1 MSHADVALGLVL
13 AGLSA
18 YLLFGG
24 ADFGAGFWHLLAR
37 RRARVAT
44 RSSAASRVASS
55 DSDPAIVRA
64 ERGVAERGV
73 TAREVIEHAMGPV
86 WEANHVWLIFV
97 MVMTWTAFPPIFA
110 AVMSEYWVP
119 LSLAALGI
127 VVRGSAFVFA
137 KALPQSGWYA
147 WAFGVSSLL
156 TPYCMGAVA
165 GAIAAGGAGW
175 LSPSSTYAGLL
186 CTGLCGYLAAVYLTA
201 DARRLAGPDVTERF
215 RRGALAA
222 GVVVGLLAL
231 PGAAFFDVGSPLIA
245 LSAVAGLVSLAL
257 LVLRRYLAV
266 RVSAALAA
274 VSVLW
279 GACGLSGL
287 DFEGAAA
294 HDAALGV
301 VFWALGLGAIV
312 LVPSLTWLY
321 VLFQRAEEAR

>member
-1 MSHADVALGLVL
+1 VAVGLILV
-13 AGLSA
+13 GLSA

-24 ADFGAGFWHLLAR
+24 ADFGAGLWHLLAR
-37 RRARVAT
+37 RRGRP
-44 RSSAASRVASS
+44 VASS
-55 DSDPAIVRA
+55 SMEGGSAAVRT
-64 ERGVAERGV
+64 E
-73 TAREVIEHAMGPV
+73 REVIEHAMGPV

-110 AVMSEYWVP
+110 SVMSEYWVP

-137 KALPQSGWYA
+137 KALPRSGRYA
-147 WAFGVSSLL
+147 WAFGLSSLL

-165 GAIAAGGAGW
+165 GAIAAGGTGW
-175 LSPSSTYAGLL
+175 LSLPGVHAGLL

-201 DARRLAGPDVTERF
+201 DARRLAGGEVTERF
-215 RRGALAA
+215 RRGALAMGA
-222 GVVVGLLAL
+222 VVGLLAL

-245 LSAVAGLVSLAL
+245 LSAAAGLVSLGL
-257 LVLRRYLAV
+257 LVLRRYVAV
-266 RVSAALAA
+266 RVSAAIAA
-274 VSVLW
+274 ASVLW

-287 DFEGAAA
+287 DFDGAAA
-294 HDAALGV
+294 HEASLNV

-321 VLFQRAEEAR
+321 VLFQRAEQAR